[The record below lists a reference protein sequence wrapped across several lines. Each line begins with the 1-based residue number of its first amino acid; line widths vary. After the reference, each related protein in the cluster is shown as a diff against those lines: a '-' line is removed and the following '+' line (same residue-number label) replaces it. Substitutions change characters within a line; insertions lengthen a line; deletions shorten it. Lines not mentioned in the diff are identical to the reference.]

1 MCLAPKMPPYMA
13 QQSAWNRVARWTRND
28 VATAIVYN
36 FRSLP
41 VNDFPNFKVLSF
53 RQIYLRINPYVLDIL
68 FGKND
73 NPTSEG

>member
-1 MCLAPKMPPYMA
+1 M
-13 QQSAWNRVARWTRND
+13 
-28 VATAIVYN
+28 ATAIVYN